1 MQLSVSI
8 DCPFLIAT
16 FSSVYMSYTKLCII
30 MKAIL
35 FFGQHKKKLHK
46 GPFKDYSQQN
56 CLVLN
61 KRDVRL
67 SQSNALL
74 AQQSFSISDQNHNYL

>member
-1 MQLSVSI
+1 MFFSKKKQNKFKIFSI
-8 DCPFLIAT
+8 E
-16 FSSVYMSYTKLCII
+16 SYTKLCII

>member
-1 MQLSVSI
+1 
-8 DCPFLIAT
+8 
-16 FSSVYMSYTKLCII
+16 

-74 AQQSFSISDQNHNYL
+74 AQQSFSISDQNHNYLWGSSKKYSGKNLLPFGPVAKV

>member
-1 MQLSVSI
+1 MHYNESHLVFWSTQ
-8 DCPFLIAT
+8 
-16 FSSVYMSYTKLCII
+16 
-30 MKAIL
+30 
-35 FFGQHKKKLHK
+35 KKLHK

-74 AQQSFSISDQNHNYL
+74 AQQSFLISDQNHNYL